1 MLTMVLAAG
10 FLAACGRAPQPSPAP
25 VEAELPN
32 PASVFCEEEG
42 GRLEIRTDASGGQIG
57 ICVFTDGSECEEW
70 GYFRGECQPGGPEE
84 PSSEPEATAVPPE
97 GWEIYTHPTLGYSFL
112 YSAGSTLETH
122 DIGRNITVVGPLDN
136 DEHWP
141 WFSIAHPDEADYH
154 PPADVD
160 LRVWLVERQR
170 LAGEV
175 IGTRAIAGVTAI
187 HTRSDNGPQAYDD
200 DRFYFT
206 HDGQV
211 YEITILHTGKEDWT
225 VYDIFL
231 DSFHF

>member
-1 MLTMVLAAG
+1 
-10 FLAACGRAPQPSPAP
+10 
-25 VEAELPN
+25 
-32 PASVFCEEEG
+32 
-42 GRLEIRTDASGGQIG
+42 
-57 ICVFTDGSECEEW
+57 
-70 GYFRGECQPGGPEE
+70 
-84 PSSEPEATAVPPE
+84 VPPE